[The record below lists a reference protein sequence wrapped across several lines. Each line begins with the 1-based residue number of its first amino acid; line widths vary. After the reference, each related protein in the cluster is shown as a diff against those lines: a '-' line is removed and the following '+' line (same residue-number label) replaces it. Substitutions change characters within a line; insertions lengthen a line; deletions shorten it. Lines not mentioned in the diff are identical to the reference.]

1 MFYFAFGSNLDTAQ
15 MAARCPVAVPLGR
28 TVLPNHALLFA
39 GWSERWGGSVA
50 TVVRSPGAQ
59 VPGLLYRIGHQDLAA
74 LDRIEGCPWFYE
86 RVRRQVFDEQGARRL
101 AYVYQL
107 VDAEPGEPSHNYLR
121 VIRLAYQ
128 ALGFDE
134 AELLRAARPGPAL
147 RRIFVY
153 GSLLAGLHNHHVLRG
168 APLVGPARTLPAFT
182 MFSLG
187 GFPGVVRGGQTA
199 IEGEVYEV
207 DAATLAALDQ
217 LEGHPRFYRRTPLRL
232 EGGERAEIYLLT
244 EAQIEG
250 CAVVASGD
258 WRLERRGQ

>member
-15 MAARCPVAVPLGR
+15 MKARCPVAVPLGP
-28 TVLPNHALLFA
+28 TVLRNHALRFA

-50 TVVRSPGAQ
+50 TVERSPGAR

-74 LDRIEGCPWFYE
+74 LDRIEGCPWVYE
-86 RVRRQVFDEQGARRL
+86 RVQRQVFDEQGARRL
-101 AYVYQL
+101 AHVYQL
-107 VDAEPGEPSHNYLR
+107 VDAEPGEPSHDYLR
-121 VIRLAYQ
+121 VIRRAYQ
-128 ALGFDE
+128 TLGLDE
-134 AELLRAARPGPAL
+134 TELLRAAQPGPAL
-147 RRIFVY
+147 RRVFVY
-153 GSLLAGLHNHHVLRG
+153 GSLLAGLHNHHVLSG
-168 APLVGPARTLPAFT
+168 ARLVGPARTPPTFT

-187 GFPGVVRGGQTA
+187 GFPGVVRGGETA

-232 EGGERAEIYLLT
+232 EGGERAETYLLT
-244 EAQIEG
+244 EAQVEG

-258 WRLERRGQ
+258 WRSHRRGR